1 MPPARRSRV
10 RGALGACDAPQGT
23 LGAACPGARIPD
35 AWTDRRGRAIP
46 GRRRRYLVRAELL
59 HAHAPM
65 VALGAV
71 LFEPR
76 QRERS
81 AATVWRALLGRRQ
94 ELFAGSNR
102 RRLAACQARNRGHGC
117 RVTLARF
124 ERASG
129 GARTRYESAISISAI
144 SVWLGAGASPGG
156 QGLAGI
162 GARVRRTRAAVHAH
176 RMAGSRPAGL

>member
-23 LGAACPGARIPD
+23 LGAARPGARIPD

-65 VALGAV
+65 VVLGAV
-71 LFEPR
+71 LFESRP
-76 QRERS
+76 RERN
-81 AATVWRALLGRRQ
+81 A
-94 ELFAGSNR
+94 
-102 RRLAACQARNRGHGC
+102 
-117 RVTLARF
+117 
-124 ERASG
+124 
-129 GARTRYESAISISAI
+129 SAISIAAI

-176 RMAGSRPAGL
+176 RMAGRRP